1 MNITAAQVK
10 ELRERTSVGMME
22 CKQALIKANGD
33 INVAIDILRKAGY
46 AKAAKKSGRVAA
58 EGIIAIRTSNDG
70 KKGIMIEVNTE
81 TDFASRN
88 EQFKEF
94 VNKIV
99 TLGLE
104 NEVTDF
110 SSLLGLKSRFKGES
124 QPLLTIAEECEALI
138 ARIGENIQIR
148 RMVFLKSNGIVGS
161 YCHAGRIGV
170 LVDLS
175 VQDLQL
181 GKDIAMHIAASKP
194 EVIDPHDLS
203 AEIINKEKEIY
214 QAEASQSGKPKEI
227 VEKMVAGRIRKFV
240 DEVCLVRQPFV
251 KDPTIIVGNLLK
263 RLNAKVLSF
272 VRFEVGEGIEKQ
284 KADFAKEV
292 MSQIEGKSK

>member
-1 MNITAAQVK
+1 VNITATQVK
-10 ELRERTSVGMME
+10 ELRERTGVGMME

-33 INVAIDILRKAGY
+33 INVAIDVLRKTGH
-46 AKAAKKSGRVAA
+46 AKAAKKSGRIAA
-58 EGIIAIRTSNDG
+58 EGIIIIRTSNDG

-81 TDFASRN
+81 TDFASRDD
-88 EQFKEF
+88 QFKEF
-94 VNKIV
+94 VNKVV

-104 NEVTDF
+104 NEVTDL
-110 SSLLGLKSRFKGES
+110 SGLLAL
-124 QPLLTIAEECEALI
+124 PNIAQECEELVAK
-138 ARIGENIQIR
+138 IGENIQIR
-148 RMVFLKSNGIVGS
+148 RMVFLRSDGIVGG

-175 VQDLQL
+175 VHDLQL
-181 GKDIAMHIAASKP
+181 GRDIAMHIAASKP

-214 QAEASQSGKPKEI
+214 QVEALQSGKPKEI
-227 VEKMVAGRIRKFV
+227 VEKMVAGRIKKFV
-240 DEVCLVRQPFV
+240 DEASLVRQPFV
-251 KDPTIIVGNLLK
+251 KDPTIMVDDLLK

-272 VRFEVGEGIEKQ
+272 VRFEVGEGIEKH
-284 KADFAKEV
+284 KANFAKEV